1 MKELRKPPWLRKKLS
16 AFVSLSKVST
26 LLANAGLHTVCEEA
40 HCPNRGE
47 CFNNGVATFLI
58 LGRICTRNC
67 GFCAIE
73 SGVPSPPD
81 GMEPEK
87 VSHAV
92 NKMALGY
99 VVITSVTRDDLSD
112 GGASHFAKVIRAI
125 RQLNQNIGVEVL
137 VPDFGGNSSAM
148 AVVLEEGP
156 DVLNHNIETI
166 PRLYPKVRPLAN
178 YERSLTLL
186 RMTKEHYPHIRTKSG
201 FMIGLGETQREVFD
215 LLRDLRAGGCDS
227 LTIGQYLQPSSDQ
240 LPVVRYVPPEKFAD
254 YKRKAEDMGFR
265 MVVSGPFVRSSFQAS
280 LMFENDLAGFSCNPR
295 SAFSPT
301 AVNT

>member
-1 MKELRKPPWLRKKLS
+1 MKDLRKPPWLRKKMS
-16 AFVSLSKVST
+16 EFVSLSKVSS
-26 LLANAGLHTVCEEA
+26 LLTNASLHTVCEEA

-73 SGVPSPPD
+73 SGVPSPPAR
-81 GMEPEK
+81 MEPER

-92 NKMALGY
+92 KQMALGY
-99 VVITSVTRDDLSD
+99 VVITSVTRDDLAD
-112 GGASHFAKVIRAI
+112 GGASHFAEVIRAI
-125 RQLNQNIGVEVL
+125 RRLDQEIGVEVL
-137 VPDFGGNSSAM
+137 VPDFGGNFSAI

-166 PRLYPKVRPLAN
+166 PRLYPMVRPLAD

-201 FMIGLGETQREVFD
+201 FMIGLGETERDVFD
-215 LLRDLRAGGCDS
+215 LLRDLRDAGCDF
-227 LTIGQYLQPSSDQ
+227 LTIGQYLQPSSDH
-240 LPVVRYVPPEKFAD
+240 LPVVRYVPPEEFDD
-254 YKRKAEDMGFR
+254 YKREAEDMGFR

-280 LMFENDLAGFSCNPR
+280 LMFENDLAGFSSNPR
-295 SAFSPT
+295 SAFLPT
-301 AVNT
+301 SFNT